1 MKSPLRIVPWFFI
14 GIGTFALAWFIFHTE
29 SYFLPYPLIDTKLPS
44 GFSEEKFSRI
54 QLGMKKDEILKILPA
69 PEHSIDRDNWS
80 YGVDGAA
87 PWGDFAWISFEMSF
101 DKEGKVIEK
110 KRYVYHD

>member
-1 MKSPLRIVPWFFI
+1 MKSPLRIVSCFFA
-14 GIGTFALAWFIFHTE
+14 GIGTFALVWFVCHTE

-44 GFSEEKFSRI
+44 GFSEEKFSSI
-54 QLGMKKDEILKILPA
+54 QLGMDKDEILKILPA

-87 PWGDFAWISFEMSF
+87 FWGDFAWISFQMCF